1 MKKFL
6 LLYTTPLVA
15 AILVVIKI
23 QPVEEYIKN
32 INEHAPLIIGILLV
46 VLILWNH
53 FLNVFSP
60 FKKYEKWAK
69 NKWFILNKEA
79 EKLHREYKKGG
90 VEINMNIMVP
100 VFKMMYR
107 IEPSAKD
114 KSKTKIS
121 FADKVFKDVWSYPNQ
136 VNKLF
141 KITVNQGIC
150 GKTYRQAVGILTI
163 DFVTNNASNFNLT
176 KKQEELTK
184 DLIFIASCPI
194 TALEEGSEE
203 QVKKIIGIVNI
214 ESSTKGA
221 EKVLQNPA
229 LKDELTSQ
237 LLSFSE
243 ICSKLL

>member
-1 MKKFL
+1 
-6 LLYTTPLVA
+6 
-15 AILVVIKI
+15 
-23 QPVEEYIKN
+23 
-32 INEHAPLIIGILLV
+32 
-46 VLILWNH
+46 
-53 FLNVFSP
+53 
-60 FKKYEKWAK
+60 
-69 NKWFILNKEA
+69 
-79 EKLHREYKKGG
+79 
-90 VEINMNIMVP
+90 
-100 VFKMMYR
+100 MMYR

-121 FADKVFKDVWSYPNQ
+121 IADKVFKDVWSYPNQ